1 MRQGCGRFK
10 ATANELPVSM
20 DKNRLSVSVF
30 HGYNSIGMKR
40 AFQALPMVNSKRP
53 KFTPIPFSYKAHA
66 ILTQNAPRKNFCIF
80 SRRRLSHI
88 RFDVHRPCVV
98 AQHFLQNG
106 FNAAGILWY
115 NTAEVFPE
123 RFTEAFNERLQT
135 TISYDGSNHLSDCR
149 NRRTCR
155 SYYCPPRRHDQPAS
169 EA

>member
-1 MRQGCGRFK
+1 
-10 ATANELPVSM
+10 
-20 DKNRLSVSVF
+20 
-30 HGYNSIGMKR
+30 MKR
-40 AFQALPMVNSKRP
+40 GITVEKRSAVISFCFP
-53 KFTPIPFSYKAHA
+53 CAKNETRFSSVTHGKQQKAKVYTYPIFIQDICNLNIERP
-66 ILTQNAPRKNFCIF
+66 TRKNFCIF

-135 TISYDGSNHLSDCR
+135 TISYDGSNDLSDCR
-149 NRRTCR
+149 NQRTRR